1 MIKCN
6 HLAYCKRYMLCLIV
20 TRFIQKVNKAISRK
34 SFFFWINVAAEFNLC
49 YRSAQNAF
57 WMAISLLAL
66 SSWIIRQEYQSWKCF
81 CTSLQDQKF
90 DIGHVTKYFESKR
103 TSGDLAIYYELDKCE
118 DISTRGIIDICP
130 FSNRVT
136 KFYEKP
142 SLGETTSR
150 NASVVFYFLRYETR
164 LLIKE

>member
-1 MIKCN
+1 M
-6 HLAYCKRYMLCLIV
+6 
-20 TRFIQKVNKAISRK
+20 
-34 SFFFWINVAAEFNLC
+34 FF
-49 YRSAQNAF
+49 
-57 WMAISLLAL
+57 
-66 SSWIIRQEYQSWKCF
+66 
-81 CTSLQDQKF
+81 TSLQDQKF

-118 DISTRGIIDICP
+118 DISTRGIIDICL

-150 NASVVFYFLRYETR
+150 NLRKLGQSTR
-164 LLIKE
+164 KLQTIFGRPGHNGPPGPNRVKLELSG

>member
-1 MIKCN
+1 M
-6 HLAYCKRYMLCLIV
+6 
-20 TRFIQKVNKAISRK
+20 
-34 SFFFWINVAAEFNLC
+34 
-49 YRSAQNAF
+49 
-57 WMAISLLAL
+57 
-66 SSWIIRQEYQSWKCF
+66 
-81 CTSLQDQKF
+81 QDQKF

>member
-1 MIKCN
+1 M
-6 HLAYCKRYMLCLIV
+6 
-20 TRFIQKVNKAISRK
+20 
-34 SFFFWINVAAEFNLC
+34 FF
-49 YRSAQNAF
+49 
-57 WMAISLLAL
+57 
-66 SSWIIRQEYQSWKCF
+66 
-81 CTSLQDQKF
+81 TSLQDQKF